1 MNFLMR
7 LLQMLIVLMGVSIFM
22 FVLVRVLPGDPVAA
36 ALGERASA
44 AQIEQMRQQMGLD
57 QPLPV
62 QYIDFISGIFNGQM
76 GVSLV
81 ERRDVAA
88 VIADRLPA
96 TLELITV
103 SLLIAIV
110 LGVPLGVIS
119 AVRKDSTFDNFSR
132 LIALAGVSF
141 PQFWVGIMAQLV
153 LGSFLALLPITGRIS
168 GAPPMSIT
176 GFYLVDSL
184 LSLNFAAFGD
194 SFRHILAP
202 ALVLAVG
209 PLANIARLIRANMI
223 DELSKSY
230 PALGQALGMHP
241 FIINYKYVLRN
252 AFSSTLTV
260 IGFLIPI
267 LIGSAFVV
275 EKVFSWPGI
284 ARFGAD
290 AIIASDFNGVVGVT
304 LVVCAFVVVINF
316 LVEILYPVLDPRIRL
331 GGSK

>member
-1 MNFLMR
+1 MNVLLR
-7 LLQMLIVLMGVSIFM
+7 LLQMLIVLLGVSVFM

-36 ALGERASA
+36 ALGERASP

-57 QPLPV
+57 RPLPV
-62 QYIDFISGIFNGQM
+62 QYADFLTGIFKGQM

-96 TLELITV
+96 TLELIAV
-103 SLLIAIV
+103 SLLIAIA
-110 LGVPLGVIS
+110 LGVPLGVVS
-119 AVRKDSTFDNFSR
+119 AVRKDSVFDNISR

-141 PQFWVGIMAQLV
+141 PQFWIGIMAQLV
-153 LGSFLALLPITGRIS
+153 LGSFLALLPITGRIG
-168 GAPPMSIT
+168 GAPPMGIT
-176 GFYLVDSL
+176 GFYLLDSL
-184 LSLNFAAFGD
+184 LTLNFAAFGD
-194 SFRHILAP
+194 SLRHILAP
-202 ALVLAVG
+202 AMVLAVG
-209 PLANIARLIRANMI
+209 PLANIARLVRANMI
-223 DELSKSY
+223 DELSKPY

-316 LVEILYPVLDPRIRL
+316 LVEILYPILDPRIRL
-331 GGSK
+331 GGTR

>member
-1 MNFLMR
+1 MIFLLR
-7 LLQMLIVLMGVSIFM
+7 LLQMLIVLLGVSVFM

-36 ALGERASA
+36 ALGDRASP

-57 QPLPV
+57 RPLPV
-62 QYIDFISGIFNGQM
+62 QYVDFLTGIFKGQM

-96 TLELITV
+96 TLELIAV
-103 SLLIAIV
+103 SLIIAIV
-110 LGVPLGVIS
+110 LGVPLGVVS
-119 AVRKDSTFDNFSR
+119 AVRKDSIFDNVSR
-132 LIALAGVSF
+132 LVALAGASF
-141 PQFWVGIMAQLV
+141 PQFWIGIMVQLV
-153 LGSFLALLPITGRIS
+153 LGSFLALLPITGRI
-168 GAPPMSIT
+168 GGVPPMSIT
-176 GFYLVDSL
+176 GLYMLDSL
-184 LSLNFAAFGD
+184 LTLNFTAFGD

-202 ALVLAVG
+202 AIVLAVG
-209 PLANIARLIRANMI
+209 PLANIARLVRANMI
-223 DELSKSY
+223 DELGKPY

-290 AIIASDFNGVVGVT
+290 AIIAGDFNGVVGVT
-304 LVVCAFVVVINF
+304 LVVCAFVVVVNF
-316 LVEILYPVLDPRIRL
+316 LVEILYPILDPRIRL